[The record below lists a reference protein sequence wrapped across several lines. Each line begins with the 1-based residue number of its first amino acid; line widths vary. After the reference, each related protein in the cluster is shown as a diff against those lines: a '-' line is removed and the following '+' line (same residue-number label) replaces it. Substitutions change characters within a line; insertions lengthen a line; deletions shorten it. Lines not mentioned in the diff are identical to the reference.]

1 MYECETFGF
10 ISWHLLRLPL
20 ATSQRLASL
29 LLLMMLMVMMLV
41 VLLRLVMLML
51 VVLMVVVA
59 IICWG
64 WTVDNSQARTAVVHS
79 VDGEGAAAVFVV
91 SLVSM
96 VSMVSMGKLSRVA
109 VD

>member
-1 MYECETFGF
+1 M
-10 ISWHLLRLPL
+10 HLLRLPL
-20 ATSQRLASL
+20 ATGQRLASL
-29 LLLMMLMVMMLV
+29 LLLLMVVVLRLLMVVMVV

-51 VVLMVVVA
+51 VVA
-59 IICWG
+59 ITCWG
-64 WTVDNSQARTAVVHS
+64 WTVDNPQAWTAVVHS